1 MVGRRSK
8 NAEQSPSSGT
18 AILVMLSSNVFHE
31 KLSIQSIAPLRFG
44 ARRTW
49 TPLPS
54 FFLSF
59 PREGRAAPR
68 SINRSR
74 AGRSPRLRRCRTL
87 QPRARST
94 ESWLNLTFP
103 AGLMS
108 CNRRCGEHAK
118 SCGKDVGLLWD
129 LKGIGVNTR
138 SPRFPRT
145 GVMGFRCF
153 SENSFGSNPNL
164 ACPRHND
171 GSIGYAGESDGGLL
185 ASKDI
190 IVANHARK
198 KGN

>member
-1 MVGRRSK
+1 MLSKVRRR
-8 NAEQSPSSGT
+8 
-18 AILVMLSSNVFHE
+18 VMLSWECSARTCPTKN
-31 KLSIQSIAPLRFG
+31 LSIQSIAHLWFG

-54 FFLSF
+54 FLLSF

-68 SINRSR
+68 SINRSG
-74 AGRSPRLRRCRTL
+74 AGRSHRLRRCRTL
-87 QPRARST
+87 QPQARST

-153 SENSFGSNPNL
+153 SENSYGKTIPFAKIRDFTGTPQVL
-164 ACPRHND
+164 AVFC
-171 GSIGYAGESDGGLL
+171 SEAELTEIGIGHRA
-185 ASKDI
+185 A
-190 IVANHARK
+190 
-198 KGN
+198 

>member
-1 MVGRRSK
+1 MIGRRSK
-8 NAEQSPSSGT
+8 NAEQSPSLGN
-18 AILVMLSSNVFHE
+18 AILGMLSSNVFHE
-31 KLSIQSIAPLRFG
+31 KPEYPVHCTSAVWCPHDLDTTTLVLPLLS
-44 ARRTW
+44 ARRA
-49 TPLPS
+49 S
-54 FFLSF
+54 Y
-59 PREGRAAPR
+59 PR

-74 AGRSPRLRRCRTL
+74 AGRSHRLRRCRTL
-87 QPRARST
+87 QPQARST

-129 LKGIGVNTR
+129 LKGIGRNTR

>member
-1 MVGRRSK
+1 MLSKVRRR
-8 NAEQSPSSGT
+8 
-18 AILVMLSSNVFHE
+18 VMLSWECSARTCPTKN
-31 KLSIQSIAPLRFG
+31 LSIQSIAPLRFG

-54 FFLSF
+54 FLLSF
-59 PREGRAAPR
+59 PREGRAAR
-68 SINRSR
+68 AASIA
-74 AGRSPRLRRCRTL
+74 AGLAALTDSVGVARFR
-87 QPRARST
+87 PRARST